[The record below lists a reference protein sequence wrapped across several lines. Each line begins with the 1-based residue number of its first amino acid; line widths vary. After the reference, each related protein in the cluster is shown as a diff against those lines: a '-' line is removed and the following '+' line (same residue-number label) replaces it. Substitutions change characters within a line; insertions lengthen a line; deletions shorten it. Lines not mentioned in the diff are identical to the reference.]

1 MRGKVNCLGL
11 LLSGSR
17 ITPAYAGKRAT
28 KEMEGLL
35 IKGSPPHM
43 RGKVRVLPES
53 TPQTGITPAYAGKS
67 KRGGSRAK
75 TRLGSPPHMRGKGIV
90 PCIQRRFVG
99 ITPAYAGKS
108 FASSSI
114 LVAHWDHPRICGEKE
129 MSSISCNLDSGSPP
143 HMRGKVL
150 SAVGSRDHLGI
161 TPAYAGK
168 RRAEYGSASG
178 YQDHPRI
185 CGEKITHS
193 PKRRCRIGSPP
204 HMRGKGLRGFCV
216 FVLYRITPAY
226 AGKRD

>member
-1 MRGKVNCLGL
+1 
-11 LLSGSR
+11 
-17 ITPAYAGKRAT
+17 
-28 KEMEGLL
+28 
-35 IKGSPPHM
+35 M

-114 LVAHWDHPRICGEKE
+114 LVAHWDHPRICGEK
-129 MSSISCNLDSGSPP
+129 CGAVRLPVVVSGSPP

-150 SAVGSRDHLGI
+150 SRIGCFFAYGI

-168 RRAEYGSASG
+168 SLSLCPVRRFLW
-178 YQDHPRI
+178 DHPRI
-185 CGEKITHS
+185 CGEKPERFFFI
-193 PKRRCRIGSPP
+193 PKQLGSPP
-204 HMRGKGLRGFCV
+204 HMRGK
-216 FVLYRITPAY
+216 
-226 AGKRD
+226 D

>member
-1 MRGKVNCLGL
+1 MRGK
-11 LLSGSR
+11 GSER
-17 ITPAYAGKRAT
+17 YTIQRQY
-28 KEMEGLL
+28 
-35 IKGSPPHM
+35 
-43 RGKVRVLPES
+43 
-53 TPQTGITPAYAGKS
+53 GITPAYAGKS

-185 CGEKITHS
+185 CGEKS
-193 PKRRCRIGSPP
+193 ACVVVLLVLLGSPP
-204 HMRGKGLRGFCV
+204 HMRGK
-216 FVLYRITPAY
+216 
-226 AGKRD
+226 D